1 MILNIIYFLNNLLL
15 NYRRRN
21 NYQVS
26 SPIDALSDM
35 FPNIDI
41 DRINELLDQS
51 KLSRVD
57 RINLGLPISPKEF
70 DTVNNEVT
78 KRLIKTNHNS

>member
-1 MILNIIYFLNNLLL
+1 MGAGGFFVDDTCTERAHSHYSYHHTII
-15 NYRRRN
+15 
-21 NYQVS
+21 
-26 SPIDALSDM
+26 
-35 FPNIDI
+35 
-41 DRINELLDQS
+41 EE
-51 KLSRVD
+51 LSRVD